1 MREEER
7 TEKMKRIICDRFT
20 IAKYI
25 CNEENSRKSFAD
37 GYFKGWFD
45 ATMIILNAIDQT
57 DLLSHDESL
66 QKVLEI
72 AKTDDK
78 AISETEAGDLLEKIK
93 SLFHSS

>member
-1 MREEER
+1 MTEEEKKSLKTTIR
-7 TEKMKRIICDRFT
+7 DRFT
-20 IAKYI
+20 VAKYI

-45 ATMIILNAIDQT
+45 ATMIILNAVDRT
-57 DLLSHDESL
+57 DLLARDGSA

-78 AISETEAGDLLEKIK
+78 AISETEAGDLLETIR